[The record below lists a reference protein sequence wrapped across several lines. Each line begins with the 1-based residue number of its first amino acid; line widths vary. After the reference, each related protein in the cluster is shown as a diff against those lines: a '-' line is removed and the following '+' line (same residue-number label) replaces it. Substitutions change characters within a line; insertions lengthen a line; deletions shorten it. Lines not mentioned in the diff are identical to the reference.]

1 MKGHPN
7 WFRKFLSSKKD
18 DLTRM
23 AVYQY
28 TQNRIDRNTYLDEYM
43 DYEGFKRKING
54 MSRLQV
60 RIEINFKKNKKSLFK
75 LYLGLNSRILP

>member
-1 MKGHPN
+1 
-7 WFRKFLSSKKD
+7 
-18 DLTRM
+18 M

-60 RIEINFKKNKKSLFK
+60 RIEI
-75 LYLGLNSRILP
+75 I

>member
-60 RIEINFKKNKKSLFK
+60 RIEINLKKNKKSLLK
-75 LYLGLNSRILP
+75 LYQGLNSRILP

>member
-1 MKGHPN
+1 MKRN
-7 WFRKFLSSKKD
+7 LVWFRKFLSSKKD

-60 RIEINFKKNKKSLFK
+60 RVKK
-75 LYLGLNSRILP
+75 I

>member
-60 RIEINFKKNKKSLFK
+60 RIEINLKKNKKSLFK

>member
-60 RIEINFKKNKKSLFK
+60 RIEINLKK
-75 LYLGLNSRILP
+75 

>member
-1 MKGHPN
+1 
-7 WFRKFLSSKKD
+7 
-18 DLTRM
+18 M

-60 RIEINFKKNKKSLFK
+60 RIEIIKKILKKIIFKF
-75 LYLGLNSRILP
+75 YLGLNSRIIPQEP

>member
-1 MKGHPN
+1 MKRHLV
-7 WFRKFLSSKKD
+7 WFRKFLISKKD

-60 RIEINFKKNKKSLFK
+60 RVKK
-75 LYLGLNSRILP
+75 I

>member
-1 MKGHPN
+1 
-7 WFRKFLSSKKD
+7 
-18 DLTRM
+18 M

-60 RIEINFKKNKKSLFK
+60 RIEINLKKNKKSLLK
-75 LYLGLNSRILP
+75 LYQGLNSRILP

>member
-1 MKGHPN
+1 
-7 WFRKFLSSKKD
+7 
-18 DLTRM
+18 M

-60 RIEINFKKNKKSLFK
+60 RIEILKNTKKNY
-75 LYLGLNSRILP
+75 YLNFI